1 MQVFEQEGGEEKHL
15 LSVGK
20 YGAWNISKP
29 EEVKGER
36 WLVSYNRASSTDFAS
51 IVKSSA
57 CVKVLN

>member
-36 WLVSYNRASSTDFAS
+36 WLVSSVAAPDGCPGHPEAGRHHAH
-51 IVKSSA
+51 
-57 CVKVLN
+57 CPR